1 MNHAKFIASAGAILL
16 ATSALTS
23 AASAQVVFKS
33 QAPAKSQVSSSSSGG
48 SAYYQAGS
56 FAPSYPAVN
65 GYPGYIVNPQPTA
78 PIPLPLPATYAAPAP
93 TQYQY
98 APSATYSSTVAPSSI
113 SDGAHAV
120 AQPTYAGMAVVEP
133 SASSATMTY
142 GMDAATS
149 QAAPIPVVS

>member
-33 QAPAKSQVSSSSSGG
+33 QAPAKSQVSSSSGG

-65 GYPGYIVNPQPTA
+65 GYPGYILNPQPTA

-113 SDGAHAV
+113 SYGAHAV